1 MAVKTKKQ
9 EKAPK
14 ECRDCEQGQVR
25 KDKVRVSDLISKA
38 IEGFEKRVQ
47 EADFKM
53 TVGDYLKLVQ
63 MEKEYEQEGAKEIRV
78 TWVEP
83 AATSYIEI

>member
-1 MAVKTKKQ
+1 MAIKTKKP
-9 EKAPK
+9 EKAPM
-14 ECRDCEQGQVR
+14 ECRDCEQRQTR

-38 IEGFEKRVQ
+38 IEGFEKRIE

-63 MEKEYEQEGAKEIRV
+63 MEKEYEQEGVKEIRV

-83 AATSYIEI
+83 PAQSLTER